1 MRDLRKDLWI
11 ICEEGGD
18 DQRRDIGVILPG
30 VCIQEIREYQD
41 RTGIQVANTFPI
53 AAWTDYIVANALDYS
68 DFKGD
73 KQYEYILWTIRNA
86 YDLLLCKDHIKK
98 PLQFFAVAEERIKN
112 IPEEYAVAIRK
123 ARKELPL

>member
-1 MRDLRKDLWI
+1 MRDFRKDLWI

-30 VCIQEIREYQD
+30 VCIQELREYQD
-41 RTGIQVANTFPI
+41 RTGIKVANTFPI
-53 AAWTDYIVANALDYS
+53 AAWTDYIVSNALDYS
-68 DFKGD
+68 DFNGN

-98 PLQFFAVAEERIKN
+98 TLQFFTVAEQRIKD
-112 IPEEYAVAIRK
+112 IPDAYLEAIRRT
-123 ARKELPL
+123 RKQLRL